1 VPLSAVQTQ
10 YDFPGSSSFHQVT
23 GRYLVEALLE
33 QQKQNGQPTDVS
45 LTGLPLVAVLPA
57 VRLPSQ
63 SAAAMQPLNS
73 VNASLTAGPSIVDV
87 APRAIVSG
95 EQLGMIPIV
104 LLCVLVATLIIIGL
118 GCASWTGIKRALA
131 LDKEPSS
138 KEPQLPTHLQNRAPP
153 VSSSVGWF
161 ELVTFSWVANM
172 LARARDAAR
181 AGTQFKFS
189 QLEPLW
195 KTESFELA
203 YEQTVTAVAVA
214 TVAVARA
221 AEMAVAATAVA
232 TEAVARAAARVV
244 VAKVGVRVVPARL
257 LRQHEGV

>member
-1 VPLSAVQTQ
+1 
-10 YDFPGSSSFHQVT
+10 VT

-203 YEQTVTAVAVA
+203 YEQTVPVWESKMRAWRADPEHEPTPSPVRRYVSKLVL
-214 TVAVARA
+214 TVLSY
-221 AEMAVAATAVA
+221 
-232 TEAVARAAARVV
+232 
-244 VAKVGVRVVPARL
+244 GVRFCLGRTLASLMWR
-257 LRQHEGV
+257 EIA